1 MSETPTLE
9 TTFLK
14 NLWDAREAA
23 ALAAKP
29 LELLRYRSN
38 LLGADLRIT
47 NFGGGNTSSKFDLP
61 DPLTGEPR
69 RVMAVKGSGGDLAS
83 IGASGFAVLYM
94 DKLNDLVGRYR
105 GEAHEDEMVGYY
117 PLCAFG
123 ENRVAASIDTALHAF
138 LPFPHVDHLHPDWAI
153 ALAASANG
161 QQKLDE
167 FNKKYG
173 RRIAWVP
180 WQRPGFELAL
190 MLRKAVEANPGCD
203 GIVLGGHGLF
213 TWGETQEE
221 AYLSSIK
228 TIDQMGEFVQDHGQ
242 RAGSPLFG
250 GATAKTAANRAA
262 LVNGILPYLRG
273 AVSSNRR
280 VIAHYDGGEDAIAF
294 ANAKWAESLCQMGTS
309 CPDHF
314 LRTRISP
321 LYVPFDAATD
331 ALAALKARIAERLV
345 QYRQDY
351 ATYYKAHAL
360 PDSPALRDS
369 NPSVVVIP
377 GLGLF
382 GFGKDKREARITS
395 EFFVNAIHVMSG
407 ANALGAAAADKAKGA
422 PPQARHPGQ
431 AADFKSFEN
440 YVALPRSEAFKIE
453 DWALEEAKLQRMPP
467 EREFSRKIVVVVGG
481 ASGIGREV
489 ALQIA
494 KRGGHVVVA
503 DMNVA
508 SAEEAAKEAAGLSSK
523 EMVLATALDLTSR
536 DSIAAAFRATVDR
549 FGGIDAIVNTAAIYP
564 TPAPGTP
571 PEETWAKAMHVN
583 VTSNYVLADE
593 AAKILKDQGLAASI
607 VLTSSANAVV
617 PKFGSEPYDVS
628 KAAINHLIRELAM
641 GLGPL
646 VRVNGIAPATVVA
659 GSAMFPKDRVMVS
672 LKKYEIAFDESE
684 SVESLRSKLAE
695 FYARRTITRRP
706 ILPVDCANA
715 ICWLAGDQSAKT
727 TGHVIPVDGGLPEAF
742 LQVAHGRHGNLTR
755 SHAKHPKIAKRP
767 YRKGLVFFAVF
778 GSSRPSCEVCRE
790 ADRSLPRRHL
800 HQPIVRVD
808 VVDGFRRDELVL
820 DEDGGRNR
828 PPVQDVE
835 RDGHDFG
842 AVLLGKIRH
851 RADEAGAHL
860 AQFGASFR

>member
-1 MSETPTLE
+1 
-9 TTFLK
+9 
-14 NLWDAREAA
+14 
-23 ALAAKP
+23 
-29 LELLRYRSN
+29 
-38 LLGADLRIT
+38 
-47 NFGGGNTSSKFDLP
+47 
-61 DPLTGEPR
+61 
-69 RVMAVKGSGGDLAS
+69 
-83 IGASGFAVLYM
+83 
-94 DKLNDLVGRYR
+94 
-105 GEAHEDEMVGYY
+105 MVGYY

-190 MLRKAVEANPGCD
+190 MLGQAVEAHPGCD

-213 TWGETQEE
+213 TWGGTQEE

-228 TIDQMGEFVQDHGQ
+228 TIDQMGEFVQDHAK
-242 RAGSPLFG
+242 RAGRPLFG
-250 GATAKTAANRAA
+250 GASAATAAGREA
-262 LVNGILPYLRG
+262 LVSGILPYLRG

-280 VIAHYDGGEDAIAF
+280 VIAHYDGGDDAIAF

-331 ALAALKARIAERLV
+331 TLAALKARIAERLV

-351 ATYYKAHAL
+351 AAYYKTHAL

-407 ANALGAAAADKAKGA
+407 ANALGAANTDRATGA

-453 DWALEEAKLQRMPP
+453 YWALEEAKLQRMPP
-467 EREFSRKIVVVVGG
+467 EREFSRKIVVVIGG

-508 SAEEAAKEAAGLSSK
+508 SAEEAAKEAAALSSQ

-536 DSIAAAFRATVDR
+536 QSIVAAFRATVDR

-571 PEETWAKAMHVN
+571 PEDTWAKAMHVN

-672 LKKYEIAFDESE
+672 LKKYDIAFDESE

-742 LQVAHGRHGNLTR
+742 LR
-755 SHAKHPKIAKRP
+755 
-767 YRKGLVFFAVF
+767 
-778 GSSRPSCEVCRE
+778 
-790 ADRSLPRRHL
+790 
-800 HQPIVRVD
+800 
-808 VVDGFRRDELVL
+808 
-820 DEDGGRNR
+820 
-828 PPVQDVE
+828 
-835 RDGHDFG
+835 
-842 AVLLGKIRH
+842 
-851 RADEAGAHL
+851 
-860 AQFGASFR
+860 